1 MAVNLNYGSVR
12 SLGRNSVNNSDF
24 HKKCLLHFC
33 GLKTLDKDTLELSSK
48 KIENSIEKQEKP
60 EYPLNVKIKDSAGKD
75 VDAVITVKTES
86 EKGKQLLLTVNGEIA
101 AHISFLHTNNKFEIE
116 GLYSMPAYPN
126 NKYKGAGTELLK
138 CAVRESIDKGF
149 EGEIHLYASQP
160 NGNPYTPIP
169 FYYKNNF
176 NLTGRS
182 LSLEA
187 ETLFSIQNNIN
198 VIPSWT
204 SAEMI
209 LDKSGAKA
217 LLEGKRLYQNAEL
230 KKVDEKVINGS
241 NCSAYLFQSK
251 NKGGKCVLIAYK
263 DKSEELNFVSAE
275 FKEQNCNNGSKHFV
289 VTQIDGG
296 INEKEEFRFAMEII
310 EQLRKKYNYDKTT
323 IKNNAVI
330 LRRLKR
336 LGFTNPMAAE

>member
-1 MAVNLNYGSVR
+1 MALNFNDSTVK
-12 SLGRNSVNNSDF
+12 SFGRNSVNNSAF
-24 HKKCLLHFC
+24 NKKCLLHFC

-48 KIENSIEKQEKP
+48 KIENSIAKQEKP
-60 EYPLNVKIKDSAGKD
+60 VYPLNVKIKDLDGND

-116 GLYSMPAYPN
+116 GLYNMSAYPN
-126 NKYKGAGTELLK
+126 NRYKGAGTELLK
-138 CAVRESIDKGF
+138 CAVSESIDKGF
-149 EGEIHLYASQP
+149 GGEIHLYASQP

-187 ETLFSIQNNIN
+187 MTLFSIQNNIN
-198 VIPSWT
+198 VIPAWT
-204 SAEMI
+204 SAEML
-209 LDKSGAKA
+209 LDKAGAKA

-230 KKVDEKVINGS
+230 EKIDEKEINGS

-251 NKGGKCVLIAYK
+251 KDGGSCVLITYN
-263 DKSEELNFVSAE
+263 DNFGGLDFVSAE
-275 FKEQNCNNGSKHFV
+275 FKEQNGNNGNKHFV
-289 VTQIDGG
+289 ITQIDGG
-296 INEKEEFRFAMEII
+296 AAEKEEFRFAMETI
-310 EQLRKKYNYDKTT
+310 EQLRKKYNYGRTT
-323 IKNNAVI
+323 VKNNAVL

-336 LGFTNPMAAE
+336 LGFSEQIDAE